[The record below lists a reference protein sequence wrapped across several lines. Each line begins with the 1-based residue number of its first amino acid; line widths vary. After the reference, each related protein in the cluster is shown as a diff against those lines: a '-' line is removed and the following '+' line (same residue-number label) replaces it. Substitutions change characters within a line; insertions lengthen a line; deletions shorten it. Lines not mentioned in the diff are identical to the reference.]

1 MLRESKPVQAVRRS
15 ARFRHVTN
23 RLRFSPSFLII
34 GTQPAGTRSL
44 FNALRQHPDI
54 VGQRELYFF
63 DQRFSNGVDWYRSFF
78 PLSTS
83 RFARRLRGGD
93 LVAGEAGHT
102 YLFHPD
108 VPERVAQVLPDVA
121 LIALLRDPIERAYWH
136 YESLRLRGLEP
147 LSFAEALAAEGQ
159 RAVEDERRVVDP
171 GDWKPYEQY
180 GYAARGLYADQL
192 ERWFAFYPRD
202 RFLLRGAEDY
212 AAEPATI
219 YDEVLAFLEVQN
231 RRRPQRFPEVHWMT
245 PAPID
250 PALRHQLEERF
261 AEPNARLTRLVGREF
276 PWSGADLPSTP
287 ARDET
292 AAP

>member
-1 MLRESKPVQAVRRS
+1 MFRQSKPVRAVGRNP
-15 ARFRHVTN
+15 RFRQLTN
-23 RLRFSPSFLII
+23 RLRIFPSFLII
-34 GTQPAGTRSL
+34 GTQPAGTRTL
-44 FNALRQHPDI
+44 FNALRQNPDI

-63 DQRFSNGVDWYRSFF
+63 DHRFSNGVDWYRSFF
-78 PLSTS
+78 PLATS
-83 RFARRLRGGD
+83 RFAYRLRGGD
-93 LVAGEAGHT
+93 LVACESAHT

-136 YESLRLRGLEP
+136 YESLRLKGLEP

-171 GDWKPYEQY
+171 GDWKPHQQY

-192 ERWFAFYPRD
+192 ERWFAFFPRN
-202 RFLLRGAEDY
+202 RFLVRGAEDY

-219 YDEVLAFLEVQN
+219 YDEALAFLEVQN
-231 RRRPQRFPEVHWMT
+231 LRRPRRFPEVHWMT

-250 PALRHQLEERF
+250 PGLRHELEERF
-261 AEPNARLTRLVGREF
+261 AEPNARLTRLLGRDF
-276 PWSGADLPSTP
+276 QWSGAAPPSTP

>member
-23 RLRFSPSFLII
+23 RLRFFPSFLII

-83 RFARRLRGGD
+83 RLAYRLRGGD
-93 LVAGEAGHT
+93 LVAGESAPT

-121 LIALLRDPIERAYWH
+121 VIALLRDPIERAYWH
-136 YESLRLRGLEP
+136 YESLRLKGLEP

-159 RAVEDERRVVDP
+159 RAVEEEGRVVDP
-171 GDWKPYEQY
+171 HDWKPHEQY

-192 ERWFAFYPRD
+192 ERWFAFFPRD
-202 RFLLRGAEDY
+202 RFFVRGAEDY
-212 AAEPATI
+212 AAEPAAI
-219 YDEVLAFLEVQN
+219 YEEVLAFLEV
-231 RRRPQRFPEVHWMT
+231 RARRPRRFPEVDWMT

-250 PALRHQLEERF
+250 PALRRQLEERF
-261 AEPNARLTRLVGREF
+261 AEPNAKLTRLLDREF
-276 PWSGADLPSTP
+276 RWSGAATPSTP
-287 ARDET
+287 ATDET
-292 AAP
+292 AAR